1 MRHWDEIAS
10 FERDG
15 FDIVV
20 EKSYEDSHPRDCFD
34 DTCYDIRK
42 LCRDIDSGK
51 YEWFLLRVRAGI
63 RGRWLAEE
71 YLGAC
76 LYEDA
81 REVLTDG
88 TADDLIYRALE
99 NARQE
104 AQIMKGLLNNLID
117 KQVQEAV

>member
-1 MRHWDEIAS
+1 MRHWDEIAR

-20 EKSYEDSHPRDCFD
+20 SKSYEDTHPRDCFD

-51 YEWFLLRVRAGI
+51 YEWFTLRVSVQLAG
-63 RGRWLAEE
+63 RDLAEE
-71 YLGAC
+71 HLGAC

-88 TADDLIYRALE
+88 TVEDLLDGALE
-99 NARQE
+99 RAQVE
-104 AQIMKGLLNNLID
+104 AHILKGLLTRLLD
-117 KQVQEAV
+117 KEPA

>member
-10 FERDG
+10 FEREG

-20 EKSYEDSHPRDCFD
+20 EKSYEDTHPRDCFD

-51 YEWFLLRVRAGI
+51 YEWFLLRVRAGVS
-63 RGRWLAEE
+63 GRWLAEE

-88 TADDLIYRALE
+88 TADDLIYNALE
-99 NARQE
+99 QARVE
-104 AQIMKGLLNNLID
+104 AKILKGLLTRLLD
-117 KQVQEAV
+117 KAAV